1 VLYCGLTE
9 VPPANSSYAVPK
21 LCNLEPVDVVSNP
34 SDVSATLDKKSFD
47 LPASTANETMPR
59 DTANLTVS
67 SLQDAKT
74 GVYRIAVGLTTDGI
88 GIHSSMVYV
97 DVQ

>member
-1 VLYCGLTE
+1 
-9 VPPANSSYAVPK
+9 
-21 LCNLEPVDVVSNP
+21 
-34 SDVSATLDKKSFD
+34 
-47 LPASTANETMPR
+47 
-59 DTANLTVS
+59 
-67 SLQDAKT
+67 LQDAKT